1 VEFVRQPRWDVP
13 VPEAIAIQRELA
25 KLVSLEDRVG
35 ELNLIGAVDLAV
47 GRVGELGRAAAIVWR
62 LSDGAVVE
70 QVAIERPLTIPYIP
84 GLLAF
89 REGPLVEEALRLV
102 RSEPDVLLVDGQG
115 LAHPRRCGI
124 ACQLGVLLDRP
135 TIGIGKS
142 RLYGIDRVPGPNPG
156 DCEPLVAPDGELL
169 GVILRTRAGSKP
181 LYVSP
186 GSHVS
191 PERAGEIVLAC
202 LRGHRL
208 PEPVFL
214 ADRLS
219 KDRPGRTAA
228 VGDEL

>member
-1 VEFVRQPRWDVP
+1 MEFARQPRWDVS
-13 VPEAIAIQRELA
+13 VAEAIAIQRELA
-25 KLVSLEDRVG
+25 QLVSLEDRVG
-35 ELNLIGAVDLAV
+35 ALNLVGAVDLAV
-47 GRVGELGRAAAIVWR
+47 GRVGELGRAAAVVWR
-62 LSDGAVVE
+62 SSDGTVVE
-70 QVAIERPLTIPYIP
+70 QMAIERRLTIPYIP

-89 REGPLVEEALRLV
+89 REGPLVEEALRLI
-102 RSEPDVLLVDGQG
+102 RSEPDVILCDGQG

-124 ACQLGVLLDRP
+124 ACQVGVLLDRP

-156 DCEPLVAPDGELL
+156 DREPLLAPDGDLL

-181 LYVSP
+181 VYVSP
-186 GSHVS
+186 GNHVS
-191 PERAGEIVLAC
+191 PERAGEIVFAC

-219 KDRPGRTAA
+219 KERPSRSLG
-228 VGDEL
+228 